1 MKEPLKIGIDV
12 WRKEFI
18 KWNESLVIPYD
29 TPPIH
34 VMVVSFYKYLED
46 KNKMENKLLEAHQQR
61 VVDELSELNNKTIAL
76 NNFRYSYEFIKVD
89 SEEQDRLI
97 KQLDIMNH
105 YRELLNERINN
116 FK

>member
-46 KNKMENKLLEAHQQR
+46 KNKNNESGVKCSNSAKL
-61 VVDELSELNNKTIAL
+61 
-76 NNFRYSYEFIKVD
+76 
-89 SEEQDRLI
+89 
-97 KQLDIMNH
+97 
-105 YRELLNERINN
+105 
-116 FK
+116 

>member
-46 KNKMENKLLEAHQQR
+46 KNK
-61 VVDELSELNNKTIAL
+61 NNKA
-76 NNFRYSYEFIKVD
+76 E
-89 SEEQDRLI
+89 
-97 KQLDIMNH
+97 
-105 YRELLNERINN
+105 
-116 FK
+116 